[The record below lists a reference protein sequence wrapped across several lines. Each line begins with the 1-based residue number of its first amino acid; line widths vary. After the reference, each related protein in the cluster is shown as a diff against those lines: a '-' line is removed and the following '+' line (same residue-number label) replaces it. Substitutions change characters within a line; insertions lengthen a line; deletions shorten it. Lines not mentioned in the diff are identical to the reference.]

1 MSRFLASLNFDQL
14 TSRQRGQQRDV
25 LVRAGVDTVETEGA
39 VHVACFAWLK
49 ELQFA
54 STLLV
59 VSLNAVMRLTRA
71 ANGEVANT
79 HFERRNQRLNKLI
92 LTDGAYVLAEART
105 FKKTINNNRGCE
117 VTYHQHG
124 RVTRALPQA
133 ERFVSPEEEQ
143 EQRDRDPFR
152 T

>member
-1 MSRFLASLNFDQL
+1 MSTFFASLNLDQL
-14 TSRQRGQQRDV
+14 ISRQRRQQRAV

-39 VHVACFAWLK
+39 VHVACFAGLE
-49 ELQFA
+49 ELQLA
-54 STLLV
+54 SALLV
-59 VSLNAVMRLTRA
+59 VSAKAVMRLTRA

-92 LTDGAYVLAEART
+92 LTDGTYVLAEART
-105 FKKTINNNRGCE
+105 FKETINNDCGCE
-117 VTYHQHG
+117 VTYHQHD

-143 EQRDRDPFR
+143 EQGDRDPF
-152 T
+152 

>member
-1 MSRFLASLNFDQL
+1 MW
-14 TSRQRGQQRDV
+14 
-25 LVRAGVDTVETEGA
+25 AGMDTVETEGA

-59 VSLNAVMRLTRA
+59 VSMKAVMRLTRSA
-71 ANGEVANT
+71 SCEVANT
-79 HFERRNQRLNKLI
+79 YFYWRDKRLNELI
-92 LTDGAYVLAEART
+92 LTNRSDVLAEART
-105 FKKTINNNRGCE
+105 FKETINNNRGGE

-143 EQRDRDPFR
+143 EQGDRDPF
-152 T
+152 

>member
-1 MSRFLASLNFDQL
+1 M
-14 TSRQRGQQRDV
+14 
-25 LVRAGVDTVETEGA
+25 RARVDTVETEGA

-59 VSLNAVMRLTRA
+59 VSLKAVMRLTRA
-71 ANGEVANT
+71 ANCEVANT
-79 HFERRNQRLNKLI
+79 HFNRGYQRLNELI
-92 LTDGAYVLAEART
+92 LTDGTYVLAEART
-105 FKKTINNNRGCE
+105 FKETINNDCGCE

-143 EQRDRDPFR
+143 EQGDRDPF
-152 T
+152 